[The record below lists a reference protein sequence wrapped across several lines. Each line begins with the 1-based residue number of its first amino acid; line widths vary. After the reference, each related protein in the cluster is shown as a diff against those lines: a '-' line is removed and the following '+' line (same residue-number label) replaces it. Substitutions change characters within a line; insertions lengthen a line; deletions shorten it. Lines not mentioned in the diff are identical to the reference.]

1 MNFNKLEIVFL
12 IFKYLYVLIDVE
24 FNLNSEIYK
33 GKRYIG

>member
-33 GKRYIG
+33 GKRYI